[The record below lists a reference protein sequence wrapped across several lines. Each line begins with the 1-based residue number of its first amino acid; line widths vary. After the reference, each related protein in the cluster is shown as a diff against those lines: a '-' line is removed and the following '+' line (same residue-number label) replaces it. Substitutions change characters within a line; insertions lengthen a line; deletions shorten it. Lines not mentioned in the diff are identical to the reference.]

1 MTKTVPQPA
10 NVLADAE
17 RTGPGLGFEAD
28 VEFSAVADDAARA
41 GAADDDDSDHEL
53 FAEIMAALEVDGER
67 EGRGAASLDADDE
80 DEEEEDEDDD
90 DDDDEERGGE
100 RPRRPRGGT
109 AVTPAPRCGPPGGA
123 RACAARP
130 LPP

>member
-1 MTKTVPQPA
+1 MTKKMPPQPA
-10 NVLADAE
+10 NELADVE
-17 RTGPGLGFEAD
+17 RNGPGLGFEAD
-28 VEFSAVADDAARA
+28 VEFSAVADDARA

-80 DEEEEDEDDD
+80 DEEEDDDEDDDDEDDD
-90 DDDDEERGGE
+90 DDDDDDDEGG
-100 RPRRPRGGT
+100 
-109 AVTPAPRCGPPGGA
+109 
-123 RACAARP
+123 